1 LVGKANLDLKQIIE
15 KLEERHGNE
24 IRVLISRATHP
35 PLSGLYIAV
44 QSHEFNYYKDR
55 PLRQYLVLKHY
66 YSEGRWMEPEA
77 VIDDHDR
84 RFSSLLD
91 SASN

>member
-1 LVGKANLDLKQIIE
+1 LVGKANLDLRQIRA

-44 QSHEFNYYKDR
+44 QSHEFNYYKIG
-55 PLRQYLVLKHY
+55 Y
-66 YSEGRWMEPEA
+66 
-77 VIDDHDR
+77 
-84 RFSSLLD
+84 
-91 SASN
+91 